1 MHDLTAMAV
10 FAAVAEAMN
19 FGQAADRLGLSKSAV
34 SKQLARLEQR
44 LGARLVNRSTRQISL
59 TEVGETYYGYCA
71 RILAE
76 AEAADLAV
84 AQLQDGPRG
93 RLRIN
98 GPMSFGTMH
107 LAGAVTAFMKDFP
120 EVSVD
125 LDLNDSLVDLIDGG
139 YDLAVRISQ
148 LGDSGLIARKLAPSR
163 SMLLAS
169 PAYIKEHGAPKHPS
183 QLRDH
188 QCLIYANAPE
198 TAIWTF
204 TRDGETAQSPV
215 RGPLR
220 ANNGEIL
227 REAAKSGIGLL
238 IDPTF
243 ITYEA
248 IRDGDLVPVM
258 PDWCPRQNNIHA
270 VYPHREHLS
279 PKVRAFI
286 DFLAGYFGDP
296 PYWDVVCQAGRDAE
310 AK

>member
-44 LGARLVNRSTRQISL
+44 LGARLINRSTRQISL
-59 TEVGETYYGYCA
+59 TEVGETYYEYCA
-71 RILAE
+71 RILDE

-98 GPMSFGTMH
+98 APMSFGTMH
-107 LAGAVTAFMKDFP
+107 LAGAVTAFMQQYP
-120 EVSVD
+120 EVGID
-125 LDLNDSLVDLIDGG
+125 LDLNDSLIDLIDGG

-148 LGDSGLIARKLAPSR
+148 LGDSGLIARKLAQSR
-163 SMLLAS
+163 SLLLAS
-169 PAYIKEHGAPKHPS
+169 PAYIEKHGAPTHPS

-198 TAIWTF
+198 TAVWSF
-204 TRDGETAQSPV
+204 TKDGETAQSPV

-227 REAAKSGIGLL
+227 REAAMAGIGLL

-243 ITYEA
+243 ITYQA
-248 IRDGDLVPVM
+248 IRSGDLVPIM
-258 PDWCPRQNNIHA
+258 SEWCTRQNGIHA

-279 PKVRAFI
+279 PKVRVFI
-286 DFLAGYFGDP
+286 DFLAGHFGDP
-296 PYWDVVCQAGRDAE
+296 PYWDEGLF
-310 AK
+310 